1 MVTFDGCIVELYD
14 KGLILEETARTYA
27 TNRSN
32 VGRGIDAIKSA
43 RGEKTTDLDRLE
55 VDNMYGKVK
64 DTPWR

>member
-1 MVTFDGCIVELYD
+1 MVTFDGCIVELYE
-14 KGLILEETARTYA
+14 KGLIMEETARTYA

-32 VGRGIDAIKSA
+32 VGRGIDSIKSA

-55 VDNMYGKVK
+55 VDNMYGKIK